1 MMTKNQSL
9 VHAAWR
15 RVGSGGAARVKAAF
29 TLVEMMVAVAL
40 LVVILLA
47 VGQIFRSTS
56 TAVEVG
62 QSTMEMMSGVRTVE
76 AQLSH
81 DLHHLD
87 TNGYLIIRSQALTL
101 DPAPNSQGLT
111 TAVPINCDQLA
122 FMARGTFRNMTGSYG
137 QGGSGTQGTFTDH
150 LQSNAAA
157 IWYGQLVSFVPTP
170 SGSGGA
176 YQNTAVSLGAVPPF
190 VNPNGAS
197 ILGPNNAIVAA
208 PQSFIL
214 GRHQFLLSAQN
225 STNPPLVMDGIAD
238 QAYPNIGYTTPSVQP
253 SVNHNVQANL
263 TSSRVDAAAI
273 TPEQVSQ
280 ELMAAVNFY
289 PPASILAAENY
300 VSNIYCYRFATVT
313 SPYATPLGLVN
324 AYYRM
329 TPQLLPGVF
338 SFQVQ
343 WTPRVEPVIATA
355 AGTFPEIAWFGLA
368 NPAYAPNPAI
378 PGYPPDPPVD
388 QNAGGTYEA
397 VFYPGNKA
405 QWPAAL
411 KITYSVIDPT
421 GVLTGGRTF
430 TQIVDLPH

>member
-1 MMTKNQSL
+1 MMIDRKIL
-9 VHAAWR
+9 FRDAAP
-15 RVGSGGAARVKAAF
+15 GASRERPARDPAAF

-40 LVVILLA
+40 LLVILLA

-62 QSTMEMMSGVRTVE
+62 QSTMDMMGGVRTVE

-87 TNGYLIIRSQALTL
+87 TSGYLIIRSQGYTL
-101 DPAPNSQGLT
+101 SPAANTQGLT
-111 TAVPINCDQLA
+111 TPVAINCDQLA
-122 FMARGTFRNMTGSYG
+122 FMARGTFRNLTGSYG
-137 QGGSGTQGTFTDH
+137 QGGAGTQGTFTDH

-170 SGSGGA
+170 STSAGV
-176 YQNTAVSLGAVPPF
+176 YQNTPVPLNAVPPF
-190 VNPNGAS
+190 VTAS
-197 ILGPNNAIVAA
+197 GYTPPPPGGIITAA
-208 PQSFIL
+208 PQAFIL

-225 STNPPLVMDGIAD
+225 STSPPLMMGGVAD
-238 QAYPNIGYTTPSVQP
+238 QAYPNIVYTTASVQP
-253 SVNHNVQANL
+253 SVTHNVQANL

-273 TPEQVSQ
+273 TPDQVSQ
-280 ELMAAVNFY
+280 QIMADINFY

-300 VSNIYCYRFATVT
+300 VSAIFCYRFATVT

-343 WTPRVEPVIATA
+343 WTPRVEPAVANATSA
-355 AGTFPEIAWFGLA
+355 NVVWFGLT

-378 PGYPPDPPVD
+378 GYAAAAPPVD
-388 QNAGGTYEA
+388 QNVGGTYEA

-405 QWPAAL
+405 QWPGAL
-411 KITYSVIDPT
+411 KITYSMIDPT
-421 GVLTGGRTF
+421 GTLTGGRTF
-430 TQIVDLPH
+430 TQIIDLPH